1 MTDTAFVAP
10 GIRAR
15 LERGWQPQQNAAE
28 RHGAAESRPGDL
40 PPGQLKSL

>member
-15 LERGWQPQQNAAE
+15 LERGWQSTPAICPLDN
-28 RHGAAESRPGDL
+28 
-40 PPGQLKSL
+40 